1 MLTLALLAHVLVFVY
16 WLGGDLGAFYASTF
30 VIDRNRPL
38 PARIAASQIL
48 SAVDMAPR
56 TAMILT
62 LPTGLTLAYVRGW
75 LGPSVP
81 PMALGAVWVIGLGWL
96 AIAWTL
102 HMRHL
107 PGTSPLARLDFYWRV
122 GLSLALVALGFTG
135 QMGTL
140 ELETFL
146 RLKLVLLALAIGCGL
161 GIRIMLR
168 PFGPAMGAILRGEST
183 PELEDAIARL
193 MSRAR
198 IFVVAIWVI
207 ITSAAV
213 LGLSVHG

>member
-16 WLGGDLGAFYASTF
+16 WLGGDLGAFYASTL

-48 SAVDMAPR
+48 AAVDMAPR

-62 LPTGLTLAYVRGW
+62 LPTGLTLAYLRGW
-75 LGPSVP
+75 LGESVP
-81 PMALGAVWVIGLGWL
+81 PVALGAVWIIGLGWL
-96 AIAWTL
+96 ALAWIL
-102 HMRHL
+102 HMRHV
-107 PGTSPLARLDFYWRV
+107 PGTSLLARLDFYWRV
-122 GLSLALVALGFTG
+122 GLSLALVAIGTMG
-135 QMGTL
+135 QIGPL

-146 RLKLVLLALAIGCGL
+146 RLKLILLALAIGCGL

-168 PFGPAMGAILRGEST
+168 PLGPAMGAIMRGEST
-183 PELEDAIARL
+183 PELENAITSL

-198 IFVVAIWVI
+198 IFVVTIWII
-207 ITSAAV
+207 ITSAAA